1 MARLYVLINDYQLF
15 EISKKGAGEIPF
27 AFAVGV

>member
-1 MARLYVLINDYQLF
+1 MARLYVLIDDYQLF
-15 EISKKGAGEIPF
+15 EISKEGSGQISS